1 MNLAEFHFIRPY
13 WLLAIIPTVLL
24 LYLLL
29 KNKLQQGNWS
39 GVCDKELLPFI
50 LQEKP
55 VKQSRGILLTAALS
69 CLLTILA
76 LAGPTWEQLPAPVF
90 RNNAALVIALDLSR
104 SMDAGDIKPT
114 RLSMARYKIAD
125 ILKQRK
131 DGQTALLVYA
141 GDAFIVTPLTNDTE
155 TIESQ
160 LSALTTEI
168 MPIQGR
174 NTSLA
179 LAKAVDLLKQTGL
192 QSGEIL
198 LMTDGINYQQT
209 IEDVEA
215 LGRYHLSIIG
225 VGTEEGAPV
234 KTAQGGFLKD
244 AQNNIVLPKL
254 NSRALSQLASAG
266 HGLYR
271 TISSNNSDI
280 EAILS
285 HLDAPE
291 RKEGDKESNLLID
304 QWNEKGPW
312 LLLFILPLVSLHF
325 RKGLLTVAF
334 LLLLPFP
341 KTSYAMEWDDLWTTT
356 DQQAQQAF
364 STNDYQQAADKFDD
378 PQWKAAAQY
387 KAGQYEEAASA
398 LESDS
403 SATGLYNLGN
413 ALAQSGKLPEAVEAY
428 KQSLKQDPANEDA
441 KYNQAQV
448 EKALEEQKKQQQEG
462 DGDDKDKDSKDKDSD
477 QDDKEGDQKKE
488 GDSEQDG
495 EKKPSDGEQS
505 ENDAKK
511 EESESK
517 EKAEEEA
524 ESKESDQ
531 AKEEQQD
538 AEEKEDEAKAQPEKS
553 SEYNESDQANEQWLN
568 RIPDDP
574 AGLLKR
580 KFKYQYGQRNR

>member
-1 MNLAEFHFIRPY
+1 
-13 WLLAIIPTVLL
+13 
-24 LYLLL
+24 
-29 KNKLQQGNWS
+29 
-39 GVCDKELLPFI
+39 
-50 LQEKP
+50 
-55 VKQSRGILLTAALS
+55 
-69 CLLTILA
+69 
-76 LAGPTWEQLPAPVF
+76 
-90 RNNAALVIALDLSR
+90 
-104 SMDAGDIKPT
+104 
-114 RLSMARYKIAD
+114 
-125 ILKQRK
+125 
-131 DGQTALLVYA
+131 
-141 GDAFIVTPLTNDTE
+141 
-155 TIESQ
+155 
-160 LSALTTEI
+160 
-168 MPIQGR
+168 
-174 NTSLA
+174 
-179 LAKAVDLLKQTGL
+179 
-192 QSGEIL
+192 
-198 LMTDGINYQQT
+198 
-209 IEDVEA
+209 
-215 LGRYHLSIIG
+215 
-225 VGTEEGAPV
+225 
-234 KTAQGGFLKD
+234 
-244 AQNNIVLPKL
+244 
-254 NSRALSQLASAG
+254 
-266 HGLYR
+266 
-271 TISSNNSDI
+271 
-280 EAILS
+280 
-285 HLDAPE
+285 
-291 RKEGDKESNLLID
+291 
-304 QWNEKGPW
+304 
-312 LLLFILPLVSLHF
+312 LVSLHF